1 MTLNYWHVKNETY
14 SSRDNPNTLYIALC
28 LVSPYFPQTTT
39 GNETDAEN
47 VVEGGRASWGRWEP
61 AAGLH
66 SAATLS
72 ERTAEAWMRSAT
84 RPSACAANS
93 STSADS
99 GGANHTPRRRLVQP
113 IVQLGRRDLNEVRA
127 NASQITCI
135 FQLTS
140 YPWHLTR
147 TWLAQI
153 WLRLPSFALLPK
165 SSVFVQFNYFI
176 TYNMPLKYI

>member
-1 MTLNYWHVKNETY
+1 M
-14 SSRDNPNTLYIALC
+14 
-28 LVSPYFPQTTT
+28 
-39 GNETDAEN
+39 
-47 VVEGGRASWGRWEP
+47 VVAVGARASRRRREP
-61 AAGLH
+61 AAAAALH

-84 RPSACAANS
+84 RPSACAANG

-113 IVQLGRRDLNEVRA
+113 IVLPGRRDIDGVRA

-135 FQLTS
+135 LQLTS

-153 WLRLPSFALLPK
+153 
-165 SSVFVQFNYFI
+165 
-176 TYNMPLKYI
+176 